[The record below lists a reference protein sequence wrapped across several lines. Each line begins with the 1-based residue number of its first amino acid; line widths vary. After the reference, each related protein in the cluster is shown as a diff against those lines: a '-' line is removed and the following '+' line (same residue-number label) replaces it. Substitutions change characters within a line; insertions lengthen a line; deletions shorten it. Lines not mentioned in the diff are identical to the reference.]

1 VTPVPILLYHSV
13 GSTRAATY
21 ARWCIAPG
29 RFVEHLD
36 ALVDAGYTFL
46 TVSQLVDATAAGEL
60 PERPMVIT
68 FDDGRADVAD
78 HALAPMA
85 ERGIR
90 STIYVVSG
98 RVGGTSDWL
107 AIADECDQ
115 PMMGWSQIAEAVAAG
130 VEIGA
135 HSVNHVELD
144 TVPRSAAAEEIHR
157 SREQLA
163 DGLGDAVRSFAYP
176 HGYYSAGIR
185 QLVHDAGFDSA
196 CAVHDRWSSDRDD
209 RFALARLIVDAG
221 TTADELTERLRTPSL
236 RRRHGRTA
244 LRVGWRTARRVRRA
258 VSSAT
263 R

>member
-13 GSTRAATY
+13 GSTDAAAY
-21 ARWCIAPG
+21 ARWCIAPK

-36 ALVDAGYTFL
+36 ALVDAGHTFL
-46 TVSQLVDATAAGEL
+46 TVSQLVDATVAGEI
-60 PERPMVIT
+60 PERPIVIT

-78 HALAPMA
+78 HAVVPMA

-98 RVGGTSDWL
+98 KVGATSDWL
-107 AIADECDQ
+107 ADARERDQ
-115 PMMGWSQIAEAVAAG
+115 PMMGWSQIADAVAAG

-144 TVPRSAAAEEIHR
+144 TAPRWVAAEEIRR
-157 SREQLA
+157 SRAQLTE
-163 DGLGDAVRSFAYP
+163 GLGDTVRSFAYP
-176 HGYYSAGIR
+176 HGYYSATVR
-185 QLVHDAGFDSA
+185 RLVQDAGFDSA

-209 RFALARLIVDAG
+209 RFALARLIVDGG
-221 TTADELTERLRTPSL
+221 TSADELMERLRAPSL
-236 RRRHGRTA
+236 RGRHGRTA
-244 LRVGWRTARRVRRA
+244 LRAGWRTARRIRRA
-258 VSSAT
+258 ASSAS